1 MINVT
6 CSVQNQAKK
15 NSEVIVRSAQKQ
27 KDRDYYIDVVEIEIN
42 GEKCLVD
49 AMDIQDAIEKCSCR
63 RGRRGPSH
71 RNYIPV
77 RENPSWEE
85 NEEE

>member
-1 MINVT
+1 MINIT
-6 CSVQNQAKK
+6 CAVQNLDKK
-15 NSEVIVRSAQKQ
+15 NSEIIVRSAQKQ

-49 AMDIQDAIEKCSCR
+49 AMDIQDAIEKCSR
-63 RGRRGPSH
+63 SRGRRGAYH
-71 RNYIPV
+71 RNYMPV
-77 RENPSWEE
+77 RENPSLEE